1 MGRRRQDHLARKAHA
16 AGFPARSVYKL
27 EEIDRRTQLLRAGQR
42 VLDLGC
48 APGSWARYIAQKVG
62 PSGLVLGFDLTPVTI
77 ALPPHARCEV
87 LDLLQHDPPLSV
99 DGRGFDVV
107 VSDMA
112 PSTEGVRFADQ
123 YRSYELYRRALDI
136 AARALVPEGAFVG
149 KIFQGAELDEAKKAT
164 AALFAKTRLIRPEG
178 TRTESYEL
186 FVVGVGKKLGQ

>member
-1 MGRRRQDHLARKAHA
+1 VAKRKQDHLARKAHA
-16 AGFPARSVYKL
+16 QGFPARSVYKL
-27 EEIDRRTQLLRAGQR
+27 EEIDRRTQLLRPGQR

-48 APGSWARYIAQKVG
+48 APGSWVKYIAGRVG
-62 PSGLVLGFDLTPVTI
+62 PTGLVLGFDLQPVSI
-77 ALPPHARCEV
+77 ALPPHARCAV
-87 LDLLQHDPPLSV
+87 LDVLANDPPLVV

-136 AARALVPEGAFVG
+136 AARALVPGGSFVG

-164 AALFAKTRLIRPEG
+164 SALFEKTRIIRPEG

-186 FVVGVGKKLGQ
+186 FLVGAGKKLGD

>member
-1 MGRRRQDHLARKAHA
+1 MGRRRQDHLAKKAHA
-16 AGFPARSVYKL
+16 QGFPARSVFKL
-27 EEIDRRTQLLRAGQR
+27 EEIDRRTQLLRPGQR

-48 APGSWARYIAQKVG
+48 APGSWVRYIAGKVG
-62 PSGLVLGFDLTPVTI
+62 PQGLVLGFDLSPVTI
-77 ALPPHARCEV
+77 ALPPQARCAV
-87 LDLLQHDPPLSV
+87 LDLVAEDPPLSV

-136 AARALVPEGAFVG
+136 ARRALVPGGSFVG

-164 AALFAKTRLIRPEG
+164 AAVFGKVRIIRPEG
-178 TRTESYEL
+178 TRSESYEL
-186 FVVGVGKKLGQ
+186 FLVGVGKVGQ